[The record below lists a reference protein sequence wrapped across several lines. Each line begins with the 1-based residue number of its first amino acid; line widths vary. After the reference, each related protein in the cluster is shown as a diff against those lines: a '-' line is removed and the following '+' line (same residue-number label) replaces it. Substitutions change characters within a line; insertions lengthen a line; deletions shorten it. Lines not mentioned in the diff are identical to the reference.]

1 MVEKKK
7 ITIPLMTPSSERE
20 RVWIDDVT
28 LFLSQ
33 AVQPM
38 TEYPLHA
45 MYQDHP

>member
-1 MVEKKK
+1 LKKEDNYSS
-7 ITIPLMTPSSERE
+7 LTPSSERE

-45 MYQDHP
+45 MYQGHP